1 MEISL
6 QTEILKSI
14 GLKENEAKAY
24 LTLLTLQEAT
34 ASKLAKE
41 MKIERRTAYDLLE
54 RLSKLGLVGWIEKEG
69 KTFYRASTPLK
80 LLEILEERENSV
92 RKLREKLIK
101 ILPSL
106 EALSRKKERLEAQ
119 ILFGKE
125 GIKTIYNDELKEGKT
140 VYVICTAIDRT
151 EELLKHFLPQFTR
164 KRIKLGIKIKMLS
177 VKSQEKI
184 LKKYKLL
191 EVRYLPEE
199 YLSPASLTIY
209 SNKLA
214 IHLWSEEPITVWIE
228 NEEVVKQFL
237 KYFELMWKIA
247 KE

>member
-1 MEISL
+1 LL
-6 QTEILKSI
+6 Q
-14 GLKENEAKAY
+14 
-24 LTLLTLQEAT
+24 
-34 ASKLAKE
+34 
-41 MKIERRTAYDLLE
+41 
-54 RLSKLGLVGWIEKEG
+54 RLSKLGLVGWIEKER
-69 KTFYRASTPLK
+69 KTFYKALSPFK
-80 LLEILEERENSV
+80 LLEILEERETSI
-92 RKLREKLIK
+92 KKIREKLIK
-101 ILPSL
+101 IIPNLQ
-106 EALSRKKERLEAQ
+106 ALSERKEKLSAQ

-125 GIKTIYNDELKEGKT
+125 GIKTIYHDELKEGRT

-151 EELLKHFLPQFTR
+151 EELLKHFLPQFTK

-191 EVRYLPEE
+191 EVKYLPEE

-214 IHLWSEEPITVWIE
+214 IHLWSEEPITIWIE
-228 NEEVVKQFL
+228 NEEIVKQFL
-237 KYFELMWKIA
+237 RYFELMWRIA

>member
-1 MEISL
+1 MVAPL
-6 QTEILKSI
+6 VEILMRM
-14 GLKENEAKAY
+14 GLKENEARAY
-24 LTLLTLQEAT
+24 LTLLILHEIT
-34 ASKLAKE
+34 AGRLAKE
-41 MKIERRTAYDLLE
+41 MKIERRTAYDVLQ
-54 RLSKLGLVGWIEKEG
+54 RLVKLGLAGWIEKEG
-69 KTFYRASTPLK
+69 KTFYRASPPLK
-80 LLEILEERENSV
+80 LLEILEEKENSV
-92 RKLREKLIK
+92 RTLREKLIK
-101 ILPSL
+101 MLPSMQ
-106 EALSRKKERLEAQ
+106 ALSERKENLKAQ

-125 GIKTIYNDELKEGKT
+125 GIKTIYNDELKERKP

-151 EELLKHFLPQFTR
+151 EELLKHFLPQFTK
-164 KRIKLGIKIKMLS
+164 KRIKLGVKIKMLS

-247 KE
+247 KK

>member
-1 MEISL
+1 MKISAY
-6 QTEILKSI
+6 TEILKSM
-14 GLKENEAKAY
+14 GLKENEARAY
-24 LTLLTLQEAT
+24 LTLLLLQETT
-34 ASKLAKE
+34 ASRLAKE
-41 MKIERRTAYDLLE
+41 MKIERRTAYDLLQ
-54 RLSKLGLVGWIEKEG
+54 RLSKLGLAGWIEKEG

-92 RKLREKLIK
+92 RELRQKLIK
-101 ILPSL
+101 ILPNL
-106 EALSRKKERLEAQ
+106 QALSERKERLTAQ
-119 ILFGKE
+119 ILFGRE

-177 VKSQEKI
+177 VKSQEKF

-228 NEEVVKQFL
+228 NEEIVRQFL

-247 KE
+247 KG

>member
-1 MEISL
+1 MVAPL
-6 QTEILKSI
+6 VEILMRM
-14 GLKENEAKAY
+14 GLKENEARAY
-24 LTLLTLQEAT
+24 LTLLTLHEIT
-34 ASKLAKE
+34 AGRLAKE
-41 MKIERRTAYDLLE
+41 MKIERRTAYDVLQ
-54 RLSKLGLVGWIEKEG
+54 RLVKLGLAGWIEKEG
-69 KTFYRASTPLK
+69 KTFYRASPPLR
-80 LLEILEERENSV
+80 LLEILEEKENSV
-92 RKLREKLIK
+92 RTLREKLIK
-101 ILPSL
+101 MLPSMQ
-106 EALSRKKERLEAQ
+106 ALSERKENLKAQ

-125 GIKTIYNDELKEGKT
+125 GIKTIYNDELKERKP

-151 EELLKHFLPQFTR
+151 EELLKHFLPQFTK
-164 KRIKLGIKIKMLS
+164 KRIKLGVKIKMLS

-247 KE
+247 KK

>member
-1 MEISL
+1 MEIYY
-6 QTEILKSI
+6 QVETLKNL

-41 MKIERRTAYDLLE
+41 MKIERRTAYDLLQ
-54 RLSKLGLVGWIEKEG
+54 RLSKLGLVGWIEKER

-80 LLEILEERENSV
+80 LLEILEERENSI
-92 RKLREKLIK
+92 KKIREKLIK
-101 ILPSL
+101 ILPTLQTIS
-106 EALSRKKERLEAQ
+106 ERKEKLTAQ

-125 GIKTIYNDELKEGKT
+125 GIKTIYNDELKEKKP
-140 VYVICTAIDRT
+140 VYVICTSIDRT
-151 EELLKHFLPQFTR
+151 EDLLKHFLIQFTK
-164 KRIKLGIKIKMLS
+164 KRIKSGIKIKMLS

-184 LKKYKLL
+184 LKKYMLL
-191 EVRYLPEE
+191 EVKYLPEE

-247 KE
+247 K